1 MDTITRSRALR
12 LSLVLCTLAMC
23 LFAFAAQASAQQLI
37 AWPIGGGPFSHL
49 LPGMPVRPL
58 PPGGVIR
65 PPVVRPPVVR
75 PVPTPQTPG
84 DRVENGA
91 SPVTLAGYQVNATVR
106 DEAAELAFDIVFHNP
121 TQQRLEGVLLVPI
134 PANAVLSNFTMTV
147 GGKEMKGE
155 VLESGQAATIYENI
169 VRQMR
174 DPGLLELVGER
185 LFRARVF
192 PIEPGTDI
200 AVKLT
205 MTQVLPKSGGLT
217 TLTIP
222 VRSAQMLQGRRGDTA
237 VNVKLA
243 TTRPI
248 RTLYSPDSRLS
259 ISRQGERAATA
270 SFRAGA
276 GREEGDV
283 SLFFSTQDDPLAASV
298 LAFRETG
305 EDGYFM
311 VSLSP
316 RPQATA
322 QAVPKDVVFIVDRS
336 GSMEEG
342 GKMDQARKAL
352 AYCIKR
358 LNPGDRFGIVDFATD
373 WSSLDS
379 KLLQATSD
387 NKERGVRYIERLD
400 AAGGTNI
407 EAGLTEGLKL
417 LTPAPGRMP
426 LVFFMT
432 DGLPTVGQSDAA
444 QLLRQAQASNSALKA
459 RLFSFG
465 VGSDVNTLFLDKLA
479 QGNRGTGDYVQPGE
493 NIEAKVSTLY
503 QKVARPAMTDVRLD
517 WQGVDAVAVYPKP
530 VPDLFYGSELV
541 VLGRY
546 KAGAK
551 GRLVVT
557 GRAANQDQRFEFPV
571 DLPARSSELSFLPR
585 LWANARVSAELDG
598 IRLSGRADPEVVND
612 IVRLAKRY
620 GIVTPYTSY
629 LITEE
634 GRDEGRARNLAV
646 SAVRGMAQD
655 AALSGGGGAS
665 GAAVSFRAQRAS
677 RLMSSMAKMAAP
689 SSMIMGAAQAPT
701 AAAEMDDAREEAKK
715 EAVSRGLAV
724 VATRT
729 VGDKTFYKR
738 GDVWTDGDAEAE
750 GFSPRKTVSVGY
762 LSDEYF
768 ELLRAKPELGRY
780 LAVGAP
786 LKLVRDGVLYEVSR

>member
-1 MDTITRSRALR
+1 MDTTLGRTLRTFLAVSLLAL
-12 LSLVLCTLAMC
+12 VGAP
-23 LFAFAAQASAQQLI
+23 ASAQQLI
-37 AWPIGGGPFSHL
+37 AWPIGRGPFTHL
-49 LPGMPVRPL
+49 LPGMPVRPI
-58 PPGGVIR
+58 PR
-65 PPVVRPPVVR
+65 PPIVRPPVIR
-75 PVPTPQTPG
+75 PVPLPQTPG
-84 DRVENGA
+84 DRVEHGA
-91 SPVTLAGYQVNATVR
+91 SPVTVSGYKVSAAVR

-155 VLESGQAATIYENI
+155 VLEAGQAATIYENI

-192 PIEPGTDI
+192 PIEPGADVG
-200 AVKLT
+200 VKLT

-217 TLTIP
+217 KLTIP
-222 VRSAQMLQGRRGDTA
+222 VRSARMLQGRRGDSA
-237 VNVKLA
+237 VDVRLS

-248 RTLYSPDSRLS
+248 RTLYSPDSRLQ

-270 SFRAGA
+270 TFRAGA
-276 GREEGDV
+276 GGEEGDV

-316 RPQATA
+316 RPQASAA

-358 LNPGDRFGIVDFATD
+358 LSPRDRFGVVDFATD
-373 WSSLDS
+373 WSSLDGR
-379 KLLQATSD
+379 LLEATRE
-387 NKERGVRYIERLD
+387 NKERALRYVERLD

-407 EAGLTEGLKL
+407 EAGLREGLRL
-417 LTPAPGRMP
+417 LPQQAGRMP

-432 DGLPTVGQSDAA
+432 DGLPTVGQSDAT
-444 QLLRQAQASNSALKA
+444 QLLRQAQDANQALKA

-493 NIEAKVSTLY
+493 DIEAKVSTLY
-503 QKVARPAMTDVRLD
+503 QKVARPAMTDVRLE
-517 WQGVDAVAVYPKP
+517 WQGVDAVALYPRP

-546 KAGAK
+546 KAAAK

-557 GRAANQDQRFEFPV
+557 GRAGAQAQRFEFPV
-571 DLPARSSELSFLPR
+571 ELPARSAELAFLPR
-585 LWANARVSAELDG
+585 LWANARVSHELDA
-598 IRLSGRADPEVVND
+598 IRLSGRADPEVVAD
-612 IVRLAKRY
+612 VVRLAKRY

-634 GRDEGRARNLAV
+634 GRDEGRARDLAV
-646 SAVRGMAQD
+646 TAVRGMAFD
-655 AALSGGGGAS
+655 AASSGGGGIS
-665 GAAVSFRAQRAS
+665 GAAVSRRAQKAS
-677 RLMSSMAKMAAP
+677 RLMSTMSAMAA
-689 SSMIMGAAQAPT
+689 AP
-701 AAAEMDDAREEAKK
+701 AAAEAVHEAKQ
-715 EAVSRGLAV
+715 EAEQDAASRGLAV

-729 VGDKTFYKR
+729 VADKTFYKR
-738 GDVWTDGDAEAE
+738 GEVWTDGDAEAA
-750 GFSPRKTVSVGY
+750 GFAPRRTVAVGY

-768 ELLRAKPELGRY
+768 GLLRAKPELGRY
-780 LAVGAP
+780 FAVGAP
-786 LKLVRDGVLYEVSR
+786 LKLVRDGVLYDVSR